1 MTDRAALMSMFDYDA
16 RPVTPGVILVG
27 TIGAQPGQGQP
38 VMMGAVAA
46 EQRGLS
52 RNRCRPSAYSV
63 PIASD
68 VLPDPD
74 RPRVGSVQGWTGA
87 LGPRSRRSDCMMAN
101 EVVRV
106 KISMSAAASTPVYL
120 AMTGAAVRSVTSSR

>member
-27 TIGAQPGQGQP
+27 TIGAELGQGQP
-38 VMMGAVAA
+38 VMIGAVAA

-52 RNRCRPSAYSV
+52 RNRCRPSAHGG
-63 PIASD
+63 PIPSD

-74 RPRVGSVQGWTGA
+74 TPATATGRHSA
-87 LGPRSRRSDCMMAN
+87 TSASPPRRSSGRA
-101 EVVRV
+101 
-106 KISMSAAASTPVYL
+106 P
-120 AMTGAAVRSVTSSR
+120 

>member
-1 MTDRAALMSMFDYDA
+1 MTDRAAVMSMFDYDA

-27 TIGAQPGQGQP
+27 TIGAELGQGQP
-38 VMMGAVAA
+38 VMIGAVAA

-52 RNRCRPSAYSV
+52 RNRCRPSAHGV

-74 RPRVGSVQGWTGA
+74 TPATATVRHSGTSAST
-87 LGPRSRRSDCMMAN
+87 SRRLSCRA
-101 EVVRV
+101 R
-106 KISMSAAASTPVYL
+106 A
-120 AMTGAAVRSVTSSR
+120 RR